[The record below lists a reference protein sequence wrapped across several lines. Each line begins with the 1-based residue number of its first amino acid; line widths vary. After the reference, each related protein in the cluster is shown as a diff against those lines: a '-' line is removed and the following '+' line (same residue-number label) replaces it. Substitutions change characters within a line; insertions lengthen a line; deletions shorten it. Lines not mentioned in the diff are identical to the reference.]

1 MENLVKIHQNFLN
14 MNDIYSMQQMTSYV
28 NADLD
33 VYEHPFFKKEFD
45 ENGQLK
51 SFYLPIQIDS
61 QTGMSLKVIP

>member
-1 MENLVKIHQNFLN
+1 